1 MLASPLT
8 GEGGAQRRLSPD
20 RGSLATKSSA
30 CARPTRCAA
39 GTRPERFLTLTSVH
53 AFQTLRDTPGVLCRV
68 TDGALNQ
75 LIVNVRASAYERR
88 LRSRPKAPR
97 AAIGA
102 SEARWARLSTY
113 PRESRRRVVVFY
125 GFGVILTIVTVKL
138 RPGATKNWWTVFA
151 GTYSASPALNL

>member
-1 MLASPLT
+1 MRQADS
-8 GEGGAQRRLSPD
+8 
-20 RGSLATKSSA
+20 
-30 CARPTRCAA
+30 
-39 GTRPERFLTLTSVH
+39 
-53 AFQTLRDTPGVLCRV
+53 
-68 TDGALNQ
+68 
-75 LIVNVRASAYERR
+75 
-88 LRSRPKAPR
+88 LRSRNAAGAIPHVDFRPRVSDAARYARRFVPRDGWCSESADSQRESVSVRAEVAFPAESAR

-151 GTYSASPALNL
+151 GT